1 MTNLNKGIILSH
13 LTSILQRC
21 KGYADTKVGELAS
34 AVQEVMG
41 DVSSSITSLENGKA
55 DKDGA
60 ALTGTPT
67 APTAAEGNNSTQIA
81 TTAFV
86 QNALQ
91 NYTPYT
97 SMDSDKLGGILHD
110 QYALKTDT
118 APNSS
123 KLGGVAASEYAKK
136 TDIPTY
142 TMAANDDGNGNVTIS
157 IGG

>member
-1 MTNLNKGIILSH
+1 MANLNKGIILSH

-60 ALTGTPT
+60 VLTGTPT
-67 APTAAEGNNSTQIA
+67 APTAAERNNSTQIA

-86 QNALQ
+86 QNA
-91 NYTPYT
+91 
-97 SMDSDKLGGILHD
+97 IE
-110 QYALKTDT
+110 
-118 APNSS
+118 NSV
-123 KLGGVAASEYAKK
+123 KINA
-136 TDIPTY
+136 T
-142 TMAANDDGNGNVTIS
+142 DDGNGNISLSTQLRVFTDDGDGNIS
-157 IGG
+157 IL

>member
-1 MTNLNKGIILSH
+1 MANLNKGIILSH

-21 KGYADTKVGELAS
+21 KGYTDTKVGELAS

-41 DVSSSITSLENGKA
+41 DVSSSITSLENGNA

-86 QNALQ
+86 QNA
-91 NYTPYT
+91 
-97 SMDSDKLGGILHD
+97 IE
-110 QYALKTDT
+110 
-118 APNSS
+118 NSV
-123 KLGGVAASEYAKK
+123 KINA
-136 TDIPTY
+136 T
-142 TMAANDDGNGNVTIS
+142 DDGNGNISLSTQLRVFADDGDGNIS
-157 IGG
+157 IL

>member
-1 MTNLNKGIILSH
+1 MANLNKGIILSH

-34 AVQEVMG
+34 AVQEIMG

-86 QNALQ
+86 KRAV
-91 NYTPYT
+91 
-97 SMDSDKLGGILHD
+97 DS
-110 QYALKTDT
+110 
-118 APNSS
+118 
-123 KLGGVAASEYAKK
+123 AKI
-136 TDIPTY
+136 TVT
-142 TMAANDDGNGNVTIS
+142 DDGNGNITLS
-157 IGG
+157 

>member
-1 MTNLNKGIILSH
+1 MANLNKGIILSH

-60 ALTGTPT
+60 VLTGTPT
-67 APTAAEGNNSTQIA
+67 APTAAEGKNSTQIA

-86 QNALQ
+86 QNA
-91 NYTPYT
+91 
-97 SMDSDKLGGILHD
+97 IE
-110 QYALKTDT
+110 
-118 APNSS
+118 NSV
-123 KLGGVAASEYAKK
+123 KINA
-136 TDIPTY
+136 T
-142 TMAANDDGNGNVTIS
+142 DDGNGNISLSTQLRVFTDDGDGNIS
-157 IGG
+157 IL